1 MSQFLL
7 PCTKACIIAVSTVR
21 TRQKKYLTDWRHSI
35 TLLSGGMA
43 FCLLGLLGGTSAY
56 AAVTTE
62 SPLHGGLSLNR
73 TRVIFSSTAKSVPV
87 TLNNTGSRVYLV
99 KGRITQG
106 DGRTDSPSFMVT
118 PPLFRLEPHS
128 EHTVLILRQGQGTL
142 ALPTDRESL
151 FYLQLLAIPATKSGR
166 QASDADVSAQI
177 NIGLQQVIKV
187 FYRPAGLMPQ
197 PTAAEK
203 QLTFHQTPAG
213 LQVNN
218 PTPYYLTLASVTV
231 DQRAVNVKSTGAML
245 APYSQQTYP
254 NTVPGK
260 QVQWTV
266 INDYGGIS
274 VPYSATITP
283 LPGASS

>member
-1 MSQFLL
+1 MSQLLL
-7 PCTKACIIAVSTVR
+7 PDTKLGAIAVSTQ
-21 TRQKKYLTDWRHSI
+21 QKKHRVDWRHRTI
-35 TLLSGGMA
+35 L
-43 FCLLGLLGGTSAY
+43 LLGALTVSLTGWLASPLAHASVMTA
-56 AAVTTE
+56 

-99 KGRITQG
+99 KGSITQG

-128 EHTVLILRQGQGTL
+128 QHTVLILRQGQGAL
-142 ALPTDRESL
+142 SLPTDRESV
-151 FYLQLLAIPATKSGR
+151 FYLQLLAIPATQSGR

-187 FYRPAGLMPQ
+187 FYRPAGLVPQ

-218 PTPYYLTLASVTV
+218 PTPYYLTLASVTL
-231 DQRAVNVKSTGAML
+231 DQHAVNVKSTGAML

>member
-1 MSQFLL
+1 MSPSLL
-7 PCTKACIIAVSTVR
+7 PDAKVGAIAVSVQ
-21 TRQKKYLTDWRHSI
+21 QKKYRVGGCHRT
-35 TLLSGGMA
+35 TLLFGA
-43 FCLLGLLGGTSAY
+43 LTVCLTGWLASPLAY

-73 TRVIFSSTAKSVPV
+73 TRVIFLSAAKSVPV

-99 KGRITQG
+99 KGSITQG
-106 DGRTDSPSFMVT
+106 DGRTDSSSFMVT
-118 PPLFRLEPHS
+118 PPLFRLEPNS
-128 EHTVLILRQGQGTL
+128 QHTVLILRQGQGAL

-151 FYLQLLAIPATKSGR
+151 FYLQLLAIPATKSGS
-166 QASDADVSAQI
+166 QASDTDVSAQI

-187 FYRPAGLMPQ
+187 FYRPEGLALQ

-218 PTPYYLTLASVTV
+218 PTPYYLTLASVTI

-274 VPYSATITP
+274 TPYFATITP
-283 LPGASS
+283 LPDTSS